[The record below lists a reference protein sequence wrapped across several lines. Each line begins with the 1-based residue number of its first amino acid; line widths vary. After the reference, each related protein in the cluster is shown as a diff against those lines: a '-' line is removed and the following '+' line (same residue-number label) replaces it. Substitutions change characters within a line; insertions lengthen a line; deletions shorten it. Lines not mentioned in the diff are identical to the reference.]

1 MEINF
6 EYDENDRLIGLKYPD
21 QFDPNQAVEVY
32 KTYTA
37 GKKEEKL
44 ESKKI
49 LGRTIVSLAIVAGTL
64 ILGKKL
70 SKEEEEKIRS
80 IIDSSLNVEGSD

>member
-6 EYDENDRLIGLKYPD
+6 KYDEKDRLVGLEYPD
-21 QFDPNQAVEVY
+21 QFDPNQATEVY
-32 KTYTA
+32 KTYIAKET
-37 GKKEEKL
+37 EEKL

-49 LGRTIVSLAIVAGTL
+49 LGKTIVSLAIVAGTL

-70 SKEEEEKIRS
+70 SEEEKKQIES
-80 IIDSSLNVEGSD
+80 IIDPSLNVEGSD